1 MAKDTGLILALD
13 TKDPSQAEKWAKI
26 ADATGQMIKI
36 GMEFTYACGFDA
48 VMRLAKGR
56 KIFLDLKLHDIPN
69 TVASAIASL
78 APVKPAMLTIHAL
91 GGKDMIAAAKKAVN
105 EHFSSTNR
113 PVLLAVTVLTSMNQ
127 ENLHSVGINSSPL
140 EQVLLLGKMALAAG
154 ADGLVCSP
162 QEVAYLRQHLGDDVI
177 LVVPGIRMQDTAQD
191 DQQRTMTPKQ
201 AHQAGASWVV
211 VGRPITKADN
221 PQAMA
226 QYIVRELQG

>member
-1 MAKDTGLILALD
+1 MAKNTGLILALD

-48 VMRLAKGR
+48 IKKLAKGR

-78 APVKPAMLTIHAL
+78 DPVKPAMLTIHAS
-91 GGKDMIAAAKKAVN
+91 GGKDMIAAARKAVN
-105 EHFSSTNR
+105 EHFSSANR
-113 PVLLAVTVLTSMNQ
+113 PILLAVTVLTSMTQ
-127 ENLHSVGINSSPL
+127 ENLNSVGITRSPL

-162 QEVAYLRQHLGDDVI
+162 QEVAYLREQLGNDVI
-177 LVVPGIRMQDTAQD
+177 LVVPGIRMQDAVAD
-191 DQQRTMTPKQ
+191 DQQRIMTPAQ
-201 AHQAGASWVV
+201 AHQAGASWIV
-211 VGRPITKADN
+211 VGRPITRADN
-221 PQAMA
+221 PLVMA
-226 QYIVRELQG
+226 QHIIQELQG